1 MKQNKTHIMTMVK
14 LTTMIGIK
22 TGTMASVIQG
32 TVRPRG
38 TCGRP
43 GLASPKHSD
52 DDDAREERAKGTK
65 QYAKKRVCDEYY
77 YY

>member
-1 MKQNKTHIMTMVK
+1 MTTM
-14 LTTMIGIK
+14 TTMIGIK

-38 TCGRP
+38 TCGRTR
-43 GLASPKHSD
+43 SPKNRMTIRGSSK
-52 DDDAREERAKGTK
+52 EKGKGYKTVR
-65 QYAKKRVCDEYY
+65 KKRVCDEYY

>member
-1 MKQNKTHIMTMVK
+1 MTMVE

-38 TCGRP
+38 TCGRSGP
-43 GLASPKHSD
+43 ASPKHSD
-52 DDDAREERAKGTK
+52 DDDSREEKEGKGYKTVR
-65 QYAKKRVCDEYY
+65 KKRVCDEYY